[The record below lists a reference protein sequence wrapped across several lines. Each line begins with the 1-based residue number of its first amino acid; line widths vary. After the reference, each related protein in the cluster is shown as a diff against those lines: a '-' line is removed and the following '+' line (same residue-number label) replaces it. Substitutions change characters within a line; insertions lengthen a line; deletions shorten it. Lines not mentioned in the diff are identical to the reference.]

1 MNPIT
6 LKKYLVDQL
15 IGNSTKF
22 KQYGLSFGLTT
33 NKERIKIIKNIYY
46 KEALISFNELK
57 VKLIPGQRKFIHNEP
72 IFASNFFVD
81 SNGNP
86 FPPNT
91 HINNSPK
98 NIYELLKFTESYP
111 IIRSMKSALTNM
123 VYSNQNENTFFIES
137 QNGEINLNNATFKSI
152 YSEMITRTITNKEWE
167 TKWLNYLENEE
178 NNALDWTNIWK
189 KITGGP

>member
-1 MNPIT
+1 M
-6 LKKYLVDQL
+6 
-15 IGNSTKF
+15 
-22 KQYGLSFGLTT
+22 TT

-57 VKLIPGQRKFIHNEP
+57 VKLIPGQRKLIHNEP

-86 FPPNT
+86 FPPNA

-98 NIYELLKFTESYP
+98 NIYELMKYTESNP

-123 VYSNQNENTFFIES
+123 VYSNQNENTFF
-137 QNGEINLNNATFKSI
+137 L
-152 YSEMITRTITNKEWE
+152 
-167 TKWLNYLENEE
+167 
-178 NNALDWTNIWK
+178 
-189 KITGGP
+189 